1 MCVSVEIVWKFSV
14 VKSRLPS
21 NGAKCRAVRGSE
33 AYSTIFPR
41 TEVPLASAALYRS
54 NNSV

>member
-14 VKSRLPS
+14 VKSRSPS
-21 NGAKCRAVRGSE
+21 SRTKRRAARGSA
-33 AYSTIFPR
+33 AYGTILPR